1 MGIKDA
7 KKDIHELAK
16 TREIKIRDLKCLDCI
31 RDENKKLMNRIL
43 KKDGRSY
50 FDKPLNEVMLEVVEI

>member
-1 MGIKDA
+1 MQRKIFMNF
-7 KKDIHELAK
+7 AK

-31 RDENKKLMNRIL
+31 RDENKNLMTRRL

-50 FDKPLNEVMLEVVEI
+50 FDKPLNDVMLEVVEI

>member
-1 MGIKDA
+1 MNF
-7 KKDIHELAK
+7 AK

-31 RDENKKLMNRIL
+31 RDENKKLMNRRL